1 MAALAAVPAGKNL
14 SDFVLV
20 PGTRGETTGLFHA
33 LNDAVSYLGDEY
45 FDPDGLALAQRAMDT
60 LNVRCFSTR
69 KGPVVKGILDAF
81 MVRQPICRRKV
92 RRQA

>member
-33 LNDAVSYLGDEY
+33 LNDAVKLSGDQY
-45 FDPDGLALAQRAMDT
+45 F
-60 LNVRCFSTR
+60 
-69 KGPVVKGILDAF
+69 
-81 MVRQPICRRKV
+81 
-92 RRQA
+92 